1 VIVRVSLAT
10 ELPRLLAALRS
21 NRVGNL
27 AVDVVVL
34 DGSLRRVGE
43 GPNGVD
49 PSSPAVRGM
58 SHQFTLTARDSVPG
72 VKR

>member
-1 VIVRVSLAT
+1 LDISPRKSELDVATSGRTSVIVRVSLAT

-34 DGSLRRVGE
+34 DGSFDE
-43 GPNGVD
+43 
-49 PSSPAVRGM
+49 
-58 SHQFTLTARDSVPG
+58 
-72 VKR
+72 

>member
-1 VIVRVSLAT
+1 MIVRVSLAT

-34 DGSLRRVGE
+34 DGSFDE
-43 GPNGVD
+43 
-49 PSSPAVRGM
+49 
-58 SHQFTLTARDSVPG
+58 
-72 VKR
+72 

>member
-1 VIVRVSLAT
+1 VDVATSGRTSVIVRVSLAT

-34 DGSLRRVGE
+34 DGGFDEWPRGRMEWTLRHRRCAE
-43 GPNGVD
+43 WPIN
-49 PSSPAVRGM
+49 SP
-58 SHQFTLTARDSVPG
+58 
-72 VKR
+72 